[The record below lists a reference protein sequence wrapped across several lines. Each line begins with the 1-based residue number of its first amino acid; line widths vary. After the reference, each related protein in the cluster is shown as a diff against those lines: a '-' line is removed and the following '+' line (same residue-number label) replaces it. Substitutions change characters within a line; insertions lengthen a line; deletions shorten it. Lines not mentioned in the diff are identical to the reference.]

1 MYWLPLPSVDSHYP
15 CQFSFVKAPGALNYS
30 VPSYCSRKKYKVR
43 ILQAYKSLHA
53 HQAISMSPWVM
64 CVLLTMN
71 IPFHVWTKVVLQIF
85 HHAAHHKIFL
95 ETVAGASV
103 SCIRIIRENG
113 ISAHKWE
120 IHHTYADY
128 AKGICIPCRNQSR
141 KAECGMLR
149 HQQLMCVNGHP
160 SWLLLL
166 CACLHTTPKARQV
179 SMLVWQKLASKLACK
194 TMNMK
199 ICCILNENAFEGSA
213 EKKHLECFTIR
224 EKLWWCK
231 CRQDVH
237 NQPRQQKPD
246 CSRRH
251 TGLHLEL

>member
-1 MYWLPLPSVDSHYP
+1 
-15 CQFSFVKAPGALNYS
+15 
-30 VPSYCSRKKYKVR
+30 
-43 ILQAYKSLHA
+43 
-53 HQAISMSPWVM
+53 M

-71 IPFHVWTKVVLQIF
+71 IPFHVWTNVVLQIF
-85 HHAAHHKIFL
+85 HHAAHHKLFL

-103 SCIRIIRENG
+103 SCIRIIRKNI

-120 IHHTYADY
+120 IHDTYADY

-141 KAECGMLR
+141 KAECGVLW
-149 HQQLMCVNGHP
+149 HQLLMCVNGRP

-179 SMLVWQKLASKLACK
+179 STLVWQKLASKLTCK
-194 TMNMK
+194 PMNMK
-199 ICCILNENAFEGSA
+199 ICCILKENAFEGSA
-213 EKKHLECFTIR
+213 EKKASWMFHHR

-231 CRQDVH
+231 CRQNVH
-237 NQPRQQKPD
+237 NQPRQQKPA

-251 TGLHLEL
+251 MGLHLEL

>member
-53 HQAISMSPWVM
+53 HQAISMSPCVM

-85 HHAAHHKIFL
+85 HHAVHHKLLL
-95 ETVAGASV
+95 EIVAGASV

-113 ISAHKWE
+113 ISAHTWE

-141 KAECGMLR
+141 KQSVACFDIR
-149 HQQLMCVNGHP
+149 
-160 SWLLLL
+160 SS
-166 CACLHTTPKARQV
+166 CAWMAIPVGCWCFVHVYTRPPKHDKYQCW
-179 SMLVWQKLASKLACK
+179 SDKS
-194 TMNMK
+194 
-199 ICCILNENAFEGSA
+199 
-213 EKKHLECFTIR
+213 
-224 EKLWWCK
+224 
-231 CRQDVH
+231 
-237 NQPRQQKPD
+237 
-246 CSRRH
+246 
-251 TGLHLEL
+251 